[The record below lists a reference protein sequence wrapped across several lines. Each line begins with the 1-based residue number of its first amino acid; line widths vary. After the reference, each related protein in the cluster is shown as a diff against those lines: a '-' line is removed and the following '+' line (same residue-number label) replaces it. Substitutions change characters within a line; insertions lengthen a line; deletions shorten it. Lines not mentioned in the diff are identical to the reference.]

1 MVGGTE
7 QLLIRSLNE
16 LVGGGKSKVGA
27 MPNLADGLV
36 KLVYWACKG
45 KSLAHIWVP
54 LPMILKDGQAI

>member
-45 KSLAHIWVP
+45 KSLAHI
-54 LPMILKDGQAI
+54 